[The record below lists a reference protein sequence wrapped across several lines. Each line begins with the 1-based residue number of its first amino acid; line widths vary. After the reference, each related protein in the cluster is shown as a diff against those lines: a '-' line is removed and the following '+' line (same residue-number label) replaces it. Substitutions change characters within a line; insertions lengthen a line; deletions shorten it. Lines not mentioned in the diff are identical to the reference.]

1 MENYKSKRDTF
12 KSTQKYLNVFFFE
25 IKLKKNFNIK
35 TKQVKNIENEKL
47 EKTNKMTKKGLKH
60 TKKHAKNW

>member
-12 KSTQKYLNVFFFE
+12 KSAHKYLNVFFFE

-35 TKQVKNIENEKL
+35 TRQVKNIENAKI
-47 EKTNKMTKKGLKH
+47 EKTNKITKKG
-60 TKKHAKNW
+60 